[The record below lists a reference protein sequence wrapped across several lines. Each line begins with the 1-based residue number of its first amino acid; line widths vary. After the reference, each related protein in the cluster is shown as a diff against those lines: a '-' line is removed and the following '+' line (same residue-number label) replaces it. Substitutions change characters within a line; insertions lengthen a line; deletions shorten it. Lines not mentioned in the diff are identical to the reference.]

1 VSKRY
6 YIGLPQW
13 NHPDWGTSA
22 LSGPPAQSTLQRY
35 ASHFSSVEGNST
47 FYALPNAETI
57 QRWLQDTPEHFRFC
71 LKLPQ
76 QISHRLQLRHCQAEL
91 KGFIDRISPLQDKL
105 GQLFI
110 QLPARF
116 SPAALDTLA
125 QFLTQLPDTFSYTLE
140 VCHPE
145 FFAKGDGERAL
156 NRLLIEWGI
165 NRTLFDTRAL
175 FALPRDDAA
184 TQEALQKKPRVP
196 LHVIATG
203 QAPMVRFISPL
214 DYRSA
219 DPWLA
224 PWVGKVASWLQ
235 EGRQPY
241 LFFHTPD
248 NRESPLLA
256 QHFARELATQCPDA
270 QGLTSWTETVRQQET
285 LF

>member
-1 VSKRY
+1 M
-6 YIGLPQW
+6 
-13 NHPDWGTSA
+13 
-22 LSGPPAQSTLQRY
+22 SGKAHHSSLQRY

-47 FYALPNAETI
+47 FYALPGADTL
-57 QRWLQDTPEHFRFC
+57 QRWREETPEHFRFC
-71 LKLPQ
+71 LKLSQ
-76 QISHRLQLRHCQAEL
+76 QISHRLQLRHCQDEL
-91 KGFIDRISPLQDKL
+91 RDFVDGISPLHDKL

-116 SPAALDTLA
+116 GPDGLETLA
-125 QFLTQLPDTFSYTLE
+125 QFFTQLPEGFSYTLE
-140 VCHPE
+140 VRHPA
-145 FFAKGDGERAL
+145 FFAKGEAERAL
-156 NRLLIEWGI
+156 NRLLIERGI

-175 FALPRDDAA
+175 FALPADDAA
-184 TQEALQKKPRVP
+184 TRDALQKKPRVP
-196 LHVIATG
+196 LHVIATA

-224 PWVGKVASWLQ
+224 PWVGKVASWLN
-235 EGRQPY
+235 EGREPY

-256 QHFARELATQCPDA
+256 EHFARELATQCPDA
-270 QGLTSWTETVRQQET
+270 LGLTPWAHTVRLQET

>member
-1 VSKRY
+1 MPKRY

-13 NHPDWGTSA
+13 NHSDWGSSA
-22 LSGPPAQSTLQRY
+22 LSGPTAQSTLQRY

-47 FYALPNAETI
+47 FYALPNATTI
-57 QRWLQDTPEHFRFC
+57 ERWRQETPEHFRFC

-76 QISHRLQLRHCQAEL
+76 QISHHLQLRHCQDEL
-91 KGFIDRISPLQDKL
+91 RGFIDCISPLQEKL

-116 SPAALDTLA
+116 GPDGLDTLR
-125 QFLTQLPDTFSYTLE
+125 QFITQLPEGFSYTLE
-140 VCHPE
+140 VRHPD
-145 FFAKGDGERAL
+145 FFAKGDAERAL
-156 NRLLIEWGI
+156 NRLLIERGI

-184 TQEALQKKPRVP
+184 TQDALQKKPRVP

-203 QAPMVRFISPL
+203 QTPMVRFISPL

-224 PWVGKVASWLQ
+224 PWVGKVASWLN

-256 QHFARELATQCPDA
+256 EHFARELATECPDA
-270 QGLTSWTETVRQQET
+270 QGLIPWVQTVQQQET

>member
-57 QRWLQDTPEHFRFC
+57 QRWQQDTPEHFRFC

-140 VCHPE
+140 VRHPE

>member
-1 VSKRY
+1 MSKRY
-6 YIGLPQW
+6 YIGLAQW
-13 NHPDWGTSA
+13 NHNGWAATA
-22 LSGPPAQSTLQRY
+22 LSGQAQHSSLQRY
-35 ASHFSSVEGNST
+35 ASHFSSIEGNST
-47 FYALPNAETI
+47 FYALPSTDTL
-57 QRWLQDTPEHFRFC
+57 QRWREETPEHFRFC

-76 QISHRLQLRHCQAEL
+76 HISHQQQLRHCEREL
-91 KGFIDRISPLQDKL
+91 RQFIAGITPLHAKL

-116 SPAALDTLA
+116 GPEGLETLA
-125 QFLTQLPDTFSYTLE
+125 QFFTQLPGDFSYCLE
-140 VCHPE
+140 VRHGA
-145 FFAKGDGERAL
+145 FFAKGEAERAL
-156 NRLLIEWGI
+156 NRLLTDHGI

-175 FALPRDDAA
+175 FALPADDAA
-184 TQEALQKKPRVP
+184 TRDALQKKPRVP
-196 LHVIATG
+196 LHVIATA

-219 DPWLA
+219 APWLA
-224 PWVGKVASWLQ
+224 PWVSKVAQWLD

-256 QHFARELATQCPDA
+256 QDFARALAICRPDA
-270 QGLTSWTETVRQQET
+270 LGLTPWAESVRRQET

>member
-1 VSKRY
+1 MSKRY

-13 NHPDWGTSA
+13 NHPGWGSSA
-22 LSGPPAQSTLQRY
+22 LSGPAVQSTLQRY
-35 ASHFSSVEGNST
+35 ASYFSSVEGNST
-47 FYALPNAETI
+47 FYALPNAATVE
-57 QRWLQDTPEHFRFC
+57 RWRQETPEHFRFC

-76 QISHRLQLRHCQAEL
+76 QISHRLQLRHCQEEL
-91 KGFIDRISPLQDKL
+91 RNFIDCISPLQDKL

-116 SPAALDTLA
+116 GPDGLDTLT
-125 QFLTQLPDTFSYTLE
+125 QFLLQLPAGFSYTLE
-140 VCHPE
+140 VRHPE
-145 FFAKGDGERAL
+145 FFAKGEAERAL
-156 NRLLIEWGI
+156 NRLLIERGV

-184 TQEALQKKPRVP
+184 TQDACQKKPRVP
-196 LHVIATG
+196 LHVIATA

-224 PWVGKVASWLQ
+224 PWVGKVASWLD

-256 QHFARELATQCPDA
+256 EHFARKLATQYPDA
-270 QGLTSWTETVRQQET
+270 QGLTPWAHAVQQQET

>member
-13 NHPDWGTSA
+13 NHPDWASSA
-22 LSGPPAQSTLQRY
+22 LNGPAAHSALQRY
-35 ASHFSSVEGNST
+35 AGHFSSVEGNST
-47 FYALPNAETI
+47 FYALPNAATLE
-57 QRWLQDTPEHFRFC
+57 RWHKETPEHFRFC

-76 QISHRLQLRHCQAEL
+76 KISHRLQLRHCQQEL
-91 KGFIDRISPLQDKL
+91 QNFIDGISPLHDKV

-116 SPAALDTLA
+116 GPEGLDTLA
-125 QFLTQLPDTFSYTLE
+125 QFFMQLPAGFSYTLE
-140 VCHPE
+140 VRHPA
-145 FFAKGDGERAL
+145 FFAKGEAERRL
-156 NRLLIEWGI
+156 NRLLIERGI

-175 FALPRDDAA
+175 FALPGDDAA
-184 TQEALQKKPRVP
+184 TRDAWQKKPRVP

-203 QAPMVRFISPL
+203 LAPMVRFISPL

-219 DPWLA
+219 DSWLA
-224 PWVGKVASWLQ
+224 PWVSKVASWLQ

-256 QHFARELATQCPDA
+256 QHFARELASLCPDA
-270 QGLTSWTETVRQQET
+270 TGFTPWPETVRQQET